1 MVSNMTYGGLTAPEC
16 ERGLIL
22 ISAPGAQHVGS
33 TTMLSNYNFNYNAQ
47 HVGSTTMEVVRTRSP
62 GASGYQATHATYS
75 SSLLLLLLKSPFFK
89 YFFLLIHDN
98 YQSAK

>member
-1 MVSNMTYGGLTAPEC
+1 MTYGGLTAPEC

-33 TTMLSNYNFNYNAQ
+33 ATMLSNYNFNYNAQ

-75 SSLLLLLLKSPFFK
+75 SSLLLFLLLLLKSPFFK
-89 YFFLLIHDN
+89 YFF
-98 YQSAK
+98 

>member
-1 MVSNMTYGGLTAPEC
+1 MTYGGLTAPEG

-22 ISAPGAQHVGS
+22 ISAPG
-33 TTMLSNYNFNYNAQ
+33 AQ

-89 YFFLLIHDN
+89 YFFN
-98 YQSAK
+98 WSMTTTKVRNK

>member
-22 ISAPGAQHVGS
+22 ISAPG
-33 TTMLSNYNFNYNAQ
+33 AQ

-89 YFFLLIHDN
+89 YFFYWSMTTTKVQN
-98 YQSAK
+98 K

>member
-1 MVSNMTYGGLTAPEC
+1 MRLVEGKVVSDMTYGGLTAPEC

-22 ISAPGAQHVGS
+22 ISAPGAQHVAS

-62 GASGYQATHATYS
+62 GGSSYQAHMLS
-75 SSLLLLLLKSPFFK
+75 SEIQL
-89 YFFLLIHDN
+89 
-98 YQSAK
+98 

>member
-1 MVSNMTYGGLTAPEC
+1 MTYGGLTAPVC

-22 ISAPGAQHVGS
+22 ISAPG
-33 TTMLSNYNFNYNAQ
+33 AQ

-89 YFFLLIHDN
+89 YFFN
-98 YQSAK
+98 WSMTTTKVRNK

>member
-1 MVSNMTYGGLTAPEC
+1 MTYGGLTAPVC

-22 ISAPGAQHVGS
+22 ISAPG
-33 TTMLSNYNFNYNAQ
+33 AQ

-75 SSLLLLLLKSPFFK
+75 GPLLLLLLKSPFFK
-89 YFFLLIHDN
+89 YFFN
-98 YQSAK
+98 WSMTTTKVRNK

>member
-1 MVSNMTYGGLTAPEC
+1 MTYGGLTAPVC

-22 ISAPGAQHVGS
+22 ISAPG
-33 TTMLSNYNFNYNAQ
+33 AQ

-89 YFFLLIHDN
+89 YFFLLVHDN

>member
-1 MVSNMTYGGLTAPEC
+1 MTYGGLTAPVC

-22 ISAPGAQHVGS
+22 ISAPG
-33 TTMLSNYNFNYNAQ
+33 AQ

-75 SSLLLLLLKSPFFK
+75 GPLLLLLLKSPFFK
-89 YFFLLIHDN
+89 YFFYWSMTTTKVQN
-98 YQSAK
+98 K

>member
-1 MVSNMTYGGLTAPEC
+1 MTYGGLTAPEC

-33 TTMLSNYNFNYNAQ
+33 TTM
-47 HVGSTTMEVVRTRSP
+47 EVVRTHSP

-89 YFFLLIHDN
+89 YFFN
-98 YQSAK
+98 WSMTTTKVRNK

>member
-1 MVSNMTYGGLTAPEC
+1 MVSDMTYGGLTAPEC

-22 ISAPGAQHVGS
+22 ISAPGAQHVAS

-47 HVGSTTMEVVRTRSP
+47 HVGSTTMGVVRTRSP

-75 SSLLLLLLKSPFFK
+75 SSLLLLFDCST
-89 YFFLLIHDN
+89 
-98 YQSAK
+98 

>member
-1 MVSNMTYGGLTAPEC
+1 MTYGGLTAPEC

-22 ISAPGAQHVGS
+22 ISAPGAQ
-33 TTMLSNYNFNYNAQ
+33 L
-47 HVGSTTMEVVRTRSP
+47 VGSTTMEVVRTRSP

-89 YFFLLIHDN
+89 YFFYWSMTTTKVQN
-98 YQSAK
+98 N

>member
-1 MVSNMTYGGLTAPEC
+1 MTYGGLTAPEC

-22 ISAPGAQHVGS
+22 ISAPG
-33 TTMLSNYNFNYNAQ
+33 AQ

-75 SSLLLLLLKSPFFK
+75 SSLLLLLLLKSLFFK
-89 YFFLLIHDN
+89 YFFKLVHDN
-98 YQSAK
+98 YQGAK

>member
-1 MVSNMTYGGLTAPEC
+1 MTYGGLTAPEC

-33 TTMLSNYNFNYNAQ
+33 TTM
-47 HVGSTTMEVVRTRSP
+47 EVVRTRSP

-75 SSLLLLLLKSPFFK
+75 GPLLLLLLISPFFK
-89 YFFLLIHDN
+89 YFLN
-98 YQSAK
+98 WSMTTTKVRNK

>member
-1 MVSNMTYGGLTAPEC
+1 MTYGGLTAPEC

-33 TTMLSNYNFNYNAQ
+33 TTM
-47 HVGSTTMEVVRTRSP
+47 EVVRTRSP

-75 SSLLLLLLKSPFFK
+75 GPLLLLLLKSPFFK
-89 YFFLLIHDN
+89 YFFN
-98 YQSAK
+98 WSMTTTKVRNK